1 MVGLGHMVAGNT
13 QIPQLFQAA
22 PSGHHIHGSP
32 VYWNGPGGPLVY
44 VWAEQDV
51 LKAFAFGTSTFNT
64 TPLSQSTFAAP
75 AGMPAGFL
83 SLSSNG
89 SAAGTGI
96 LWAALPLSQDAN
108 LQVAPGVLRAFDA
121 SDLTNQIWN
130 SETNCS
136 DQVGAFAKYV
146 APTVVNGKV
155 YLVTF
160 SNQLLVYGFL
170 SSLPAA
176 NSGLIGS
183 VRCDGSNVNLTTVGT
198 ADWAQW
204 PNFNHK
210 ASGGAQ
216 ISNYTVVGTGTVQ
229 TSTYA
234 RTIAWTDGRPTASG
248 STQSGVFV
256 SGRGNGFQLSA
267 PADTNTRTLYLYVS
281 GNNSAGRLVAHLSD
295 GSAPDYVNALSGV
308 GSYDVVYTLTYNARS
323 ANQQLIVK
331 WVQASD
337 PGTVT
342 LRAAALVDATSALPL
357 PPTNVSA
364 SDGTSPTSVTVSWTG
379 SANATNYTVYR
390 STTSGSLGSS
400 IGATNTTT
408 LTDSTPVPGTQYY
421 YSVVA
426 SGASGNSAPSAQA
439 SGHAGSLSGSVATS
453 FAGLAT
459 GIANA
464 TSQTS
469 TMTTTAAAI
478 GGALGGSS
486 TTSSA
491 TVNITAAGTSDWVK
505 WPNSIRKATGNN
517 QISTLV
523 TAGTTAAQ
531 TYTNDQ
537 RSVAWSDGTPTASG
551 SDQSGLYVSG
561 LGTGFQITAPA
572 DTTTRTLSFYV
583 GGSNS
588 GGALIAHLSDGSAPD
603 YVSTTAPV
611 TGQYDIGYT
620 ITYRAASAG
629 SLVTA
634 NVSAAPAA
642 KLSPA
647 PQMSTGLATALVG
660 DQDSP
665 PGVTSRTPLAPCVT
679 SSSSDSM

>member
-1 MVGLGHMVAGNT
+1 MAERLLEIKGLKTHFFTEEGVVRAVDGIDLHIDKGETLGVVGE
-13 QIPQLFQAA
+13 
-22 PSGHHIHGSP
+22 SGCGKSTIGKT
-32 VYWNGPGGPLVY
+32 
-44 VWAEQDV
+44 V
-51 LKAFAFGTSTFNT
+51 LKLIEPTSGRIVLGGADITALAGISHRALLWKGWLPSTYYETSLFPGFAIVALVLIGVVAHVRRKR
-64 TPLSQSTFAAP
+64 P
-75 AGMPAGFL
+75 
-83 SLSSNG
+83 
-89 SAAGTGI
+89 
-96 LWAALPLSQDAN
+96 ALPSRSGTVTFYL
-108 LQVAPGVLRAFDA
+108 
-121 SDLTNQIWN
+121 
-130 SETNCS
+130 
-136 DQVGAFAKYV
+136 VGAIVMWLFALGPEPQWSGVRATLKYG
-146 APTVVNGKV
+146 P
-155 YLVTF
+155 YW
-160 SNQLLVYGFL
+160 LLL
-170 SSLPAA
+170 HLPAA
-176 NSGLIGS
+176 QSI
-183 VRCDGSNVNLTTVGT
+183 RRTPPRAT
-198 ADWAQW
+198 A
-204 PNFNHK
+204 P
-210 ASGGAQ
+210 
-216 ISNYTVVGTGTVQ
+216 T
-229 TSTYA
+229 
-234 RTIAWTDGRPTASG
+234 RTTASG

-308 GSYDVVYTLTYNARS
+308 GGYDVVYTLTYNARS

-523 TAGTTAAQ
+523 TAGRTAAQ

-629 SLVTA
+629 QRLSVSWTQA
-634 NVSAAPAA
+634 SGSGNVRLQGAAL
-642 KLSPA
+642 K
-647 PQMSTGLATALVG
+647 
-660 DQDSP
+660 
-665 PGVTSRTPLAPCVT
+665 
-679 SSSSDSM
+679 